1 MHKILCISN
10 VPNYFNITISN
21 KLKEEYDI
29 LEATAE
35 TNEMSK
41 VSDNIGV
48 WLLFLDKELLKSPK
62 ELIFLKD
69 KALEDEATL
78 FLMGEDDEIAEA
90 KKYLPA
96 SLIQDEFAR
105 PIDVNDVVKTVDEYI
120 KNNGNHTKKK
130 ILVVDDSGAV
140 LRNVKG
146 WLGEKYQVA
155 LANSGAMAIKYLT
168 LNRPDLVLLDYE
180 MPVVDGKQVLE
191 MMRTE
196 AEFSTIPVI
205 FLTSK
210 SDKESVMNVMGL
222 KPEGYLLKTMP
233 PEEIVKNIDA
243 FFLRRKGLGK

>member
-10 VPNYFNITISN
+10 AQNYFNITISN
-21 KLKEEYDI
+21 KLKEDYDI
-29 LEATAE
+29 LETKAVP
-35 TNEMSK
+35 NEMSK
-41 VSDNIGV
+41 VPENIGI
-48 WLLFLDKELLKSPK
+48 WLLFLDKEIVADIQD
-62 ELIFLKD
+62 LIFIKD
-69 KALEDEATL
+69 KALENEAVL
-78 FLMGEDDEIAEA
+78 FVIGEAEEITEA

-96 SLIQDEFAR
+96 SLIEAEFAR
-105 PIDVNDVVKTVDEYI
+105 PIDVNDMVKTVDEYI
-120 KNNGNHTKKK
+120 KTKGNQLKKK

-146 WLGEKYQVA
+146 WLGDKYQVA

-205 FLTSK
+205 FLTGK
-210 SDKESVMNVMGL
+210 SDKESVMKVMGL

-233 PEEIVKNIDA
+233 PEEIVKYIDE
-243 FFLRRKGLGK
+243 FFLKRKGMGK

>member
-1 MHKILCISN
+1 MHKILLISN
-10 VPNYFNITISN
+10 TQNYFNITIGN

-29 LEATAE
+29 IETKAE
-35 TNEMSK
+35 TNDMSK
-41 VSDNIGV
+41 VPENIGT
-48 WLLFLDKELLKSPK
+48 WLLFLDKELLESPK
-62 ELIFLKD
+62 DLIFIKD
-69 KALEDEATL
+69 KALEEEASI
-78 FLMGEDDEIAEA
+78 FLIGEEDEIADA
-90 KKYLPA
+90 KKFLPT
-96 SLIQDEFAR
+96 SVVQEEFAR
-105 PIDVNDVVKTVDEYI
+105 PIDVNDIVKTIDEYI
-120 KNNGNHTKKK
+120 QNYGSHLKKK

-146 WLGEKYQVA
+146 WLEEKYQVA

-205 FLTSK
+205 FLTGK
-210 SDKESVMNVMGL
+210 SDKESVMKVMGL

-233 PEEIVKNIDA
+233 PEEIVKYIDE
-243 FFLRRKGLGK
+243 FFEKRKAGRR

>member
-29 LEATAE
+29 FE
-35 TNEMSK
+35 TKADTDKMSK
-41 VSDNIGV
+41 VEEDIRV
-48 WLLFLDKELLKSPK
+48 WLLFLDKEILENPK
-62 ELIFLKD
+62 ELIFIKD
-69 KALEDEATL
+69 KALENEATL
-78 FLMGEDDEIAEA
+78 FVIGEKEEITDA
-90 KKYLPA
+90 KNYLPA
-96 SLIQDEFAR
+96 SLIEEEFAR
-105 PIDVNDVVKTVDEYI
+105 PIDVNDVVKTIDEYI
-120 KNNGNHTKKK
+120 KTKGSQLKKK

-140 LRNVKG
+140 LRSVKE

-205 FLTSK
+205 FLTGK
-210 SDKESVMNVMGL
+210 SDKESVMKVMGL

-233 PEEIVKNIDA
+233 PEEIVKTIDE
-243 FFLRRKGLGK
+243 FFLKRKGMEK

>member
-29 LEATAE
+29 FE
-35 TNEMSK
+35 TKADTDKMSK
-41 VSDNIGV
+41 VEEDIRV
-48 WLLFLDKELLKSPK
+48 WLLFLDKEMLGNPK
-62 ELIFLKD
+62 ELIFIKD
-69 KALEDEATL
+69 KALENEATL
-78 FLMGEDDEIAEA
+78 FVIGEKNEITEA
-90 KKYLPA
+90 KNYLPA
-96 SLIQDEFAR
+96 SLIEEEFAR
-105 PIDVNDVVKTVDEYI
+105 PIDVNDVVKTIDEYI
-120 KNNGNHTKKK
+120 KTKGSQLKKK

-140 LRNVKG
+140 LRSVKE

-205 FLTSK
+205 FLTGK
-210 SDKESVMNVMGL
+210 SDKESVMKVMGL

-233 PEEIVKNIDA
+233 PEEIVKNIDE
-243 FFLRRKGLGK
+243 FFLKRKGMEK